1 MATFFDL
8 QEKNR
13 KKTRLIVV
21 CFVLFFIWLGAG
33 LDLALYYW
41 SGGSIRMVSYSY
53 NYRHRY
59 MSSPPATTPVK
70 KEKHFHPIFTL
81 IVGLAGVGLAWW
93 SMSNAAGT
101 VLSSMLAKPADRN
114 RSPEEHTLVNVVE
127 EMCIAS
133 SMRPPKVWIIP
144 DPDPNAMAVGLNE
157 GDYHIA
163 VTDGLLR
170 TLNRDEIQGVIAH
183 ELAHLKNQD
192 TRLMTALTV
201 LVGIAAL
208 IAEFVGR
215 SGFCGIDA
223 KGGDRE
229 DNRIGS
235 LIFILWAVS
244 IVIAP
249 FVTRL
254 MTLMVS
260 REREYLAD
268 ASAAQFT
275 RNPEALAHALEKIS
289 AAVAPTAL
297 VKPASAHLCIVSP
310 AAADLSGDAETSWF
324 STHPPIALRI
334 HRLMTIGR
342 TMQTKAAVAQTCS

>member
-13 KKTRLIVV
+13 KRTRLIVV
-21 CFVLFFIWLGAG
+21 CFVIFFIWLGAG
-33 LDLALYYW
+33 LDLALYFW
-41 SGGSIRMVSYSY
+41 SGGSIRMVSHGY

-59 MSSPPATTPVK
+59 TSSTSTTTPEK
-70 KEKHFHPIFTL
+70 KEKHFRPIFTL

-93 SMSNAAGT
+93 SMSNAAGN
-101 VLSSMLAKPADRN
+101 VLSSMLARPADRK
-114 RSPEEHTLVNVVE
+114 RSPEEQTLINVVE

-133 SMRPPKVWIIP
+133 SMPPPKVWIIP
-144 DPDPNAMAVGLNE
+144 DSDPNALAVGLTE

-163 VTDGLLR
+163 VTEGLLR
-170 TLNRDEIQGVIAH
+170 TLNRDEIQGVVAH

-192 TRLMTALTV
+192 TLLMTTLTV
-201 LVGIAAL
+201 LVGLAAL
-208 IAEFVGR
+208 IAEYVGR
-215 SGFCGIDA
+215 SSFYGIDA
-223 KGGDRE
+223 RGGDRE
-229 DNRIGS
+229 DNKIGGI
-235 LIFILWAVS
+235 IFVLWAVS
-244 IVIAP
+244 VVIAP

-254 MTLMVS
+254 MTLMIS

-289 AAVAPTAL
+289 AAVSPTAL
-297 VKPASAHLCIVSP
+297 VKPASAHLCIASP
-310 AAADLSGDAETSWF
+310 AAAGVTSDSETSWF
-324 STHPPIALRI
+324 ATHPPIKLRI

-342 TMQTKAAVAQTCS
+342 TMQSRTAEV

>member
-13 KKTRLIVV
+13 KRTRLIVV

-41 SGGSIRMVSYSY
+41 SGGSVRTTRYGYGYRQQY
-53 NYRHRY
+53 N
-59 MSSPPATTPVK
+59 SSVTSTNPVK
-70 KEKHFHPIFTL
+70 KEKHFRPIFTL

-93 SMSNAAGT
+93 SLSNAAGT
-101 VLSSMLAKPADRN
+101 VLNSMLARSADKS
-114 RSPEEHTLVNVVE
+114 RSPEEQILVNVVE

-133 SMRPPKVWIIP
+133 SMPAPKVWIIP
-144 DPDPNAMAVGLNE
+144 DPDPNALAVGLNE

-163 VTDGLLR
+163 VTEGLLR
-170 TLNRDEIQGVIAH
+170 TLNRDEMQGVVAH
-183 ELAHLKNQD
+183 ELAHLKNKD
-192 TRLMTALTV
+192 TRLMTTLTV
-201 LVGIAAL
+201 LVGLAAL

-215 SGFCGIDA
+215 SRIFGIDV
-223 KGGDRE
+223 KGGGSK
-229 DNRIGS
+229 DNKIGGI
-235 LIFILWAVS
+235 IFVLWLVS
-244 IVIAP
+244 VLIAP

-275 RNPEALAHALEKIS
+275 RNPEALAHALEKIAS
-289 AAVAPTAL
+289 AVSPTTL
-297 VKPASAHLCIVSP
+297 VKPASAHLCIASP
-310 AAADLSGDAETSWF
+310 EAADLNSEAAAGLFA
-324 STHPPIALRI
+324 THPPIRLRI

-342 TMQTKAAVAQTCS
+342 TMQDRAVPS

>member
-8 QEKNR
+8 QEQNR
-13 KKTRLIVV
+13 KRTRLIVV

-41 SGGSIRMVSYSY
+41 SGGSVRMVGYG
-53 NYRHRY
+53 YRHRHTSQ
-59 MSSPPATTPVK
+59 SSVNGPVK
-70 KEKHFHPIFTL
+70 KEKHFRPVFTL

-101 VLSSMLAKPADRN
+101 VLKSMLARPADKN
-114 RSPEEHTLVNVVE
+114 RSPEERTLINVVE

-133 SMRPPKVWIIP
+133 SMQPPRVWVIP
-144 DPDPNAMAVGLNE
+144 DTDPNALAVGLTE

-163 VTDGLLR
+163 VTEGLLR
-170 TLNRDEIQGVIAH
+170 TLNRDEIQGVVAH

-192 TRLMTALTV
+192 TRLMTALAV
-201 LVGIAAL
+201 LVGLAAL
-208 IAEFVGR
+208 IAEYVGR
-215 SGFCGIDA
+215 SRFYGIDA
-223 KGGDRE
+223 RGGDSD
-229 DNRIGS
+229 DNKIGGI
-235 LIFILWAVS
+235 IFVLWAISVF
-244 IVIAP
+244 IAP
-249 FVTRL
+249 FATQL
-254 MTLMVS
+254 MALMVS

-289 AAVAPTAL
+289 AAVSPTVL
-297 VKPASAHLCIVSP
+297 VKPASAHLCIASP
-310 AAADLSGDAETSWF
+310 TAADVARDSETSWF
-324 STHPPIALRI
+324 ATHPPIRLRV

-342 TMQTKAAVAQTCS
+342 TMQTRTASG

>member
-13 KKTRLIVV
+13 KRTRLIVV

-33 LDLALYYW
+33 LDLVLYYW
-41 SGGSIRMVSYSY
+41 SGSSVRTTSYGY
-53 NYRHRY
+53 GYRQRY
-59 MSSPPATTPVK
+59 RSSVPSTNRVN
-70 KEKHFHPIFTL
+70 KEKHFRPIFTL

-93 SMSNAAGT
+93 SLSNAAGT
-101 VLSSMLAKPADRN
+101 VLSSMLARPADKK
-114 RSPEEHTLVNVVE
+114 RSPEEQTLVNVVE

-133 SMRPPKVWIIP
+133 SMPVPKVWIIP

-163 VTDGLLR
+163 VTEGLLR
-170 TLNRDEIQGVIAH
+170 TLNRDEIQGVVAH
-183 ELAHLKNQD
+183 ELAHLKNKD
-192 TRLMTALTV
+192 TRLMTTLTV
-201 LVGIAAL
+201 LVGLAAL

-215 SGFCGIDA
+215 SRIFGIDV
-223 KGGDRE
+223 KGGNRD
-229 DNRIGS
+229 DNKIGGI
-235 LIFILWAVS
+235 IFALWLVS
-244 IVIAP
+244 VLVAP

-275 RNPEALAHALEKIS
+275 RNPEALAHALEKIA
-289 AAVAPTAL
+289 AAVSPTAL
-297 VKPASAHLCIVSP
+297 VKPASAHLCIASP
-310 AAADLSGDAETSWF
+310 AAADLGSNAETSWF
-324 STHPPIALRI
+324 ATHPPIRMRI

-342 TMQTKAAVAQTCS
+342 TMPDRIVRS